1 MVLPSFEGISLR
13 VLREG
18 GRHSWCSPAIWRQ
31 SSARKAWIL
40 PHLLAPTPP
49 PPRPR
54 WARLLAAAPTCLGSA
69 NRWPWGSGT
78 VPISNVLSS
87 CQTNVL
93 LFSSEIM
100 EHLMPGYKSCQL
112 L

>member
-1 MVLPSFEGISLR
+1 MVVLPSFEGISLR

-18 GRHSWCSPAIWRQ
+18 GRHSWCSPAIWTQ

-40 PHLLAPTPP
+40 PHLLAQPHPC
-49 PPRPR
+49 PR
-54 WARLLAAAPTCLGSA
+54 WAQLFAAALTCLGST
-69 NRWPWGSGT
+69 NRWPWVSGT